1 MNRTIHESRKETV
14 VKQSNK
20 AIELLESSGF
30 RLRNLLFKM
39 TLCENTADD
48 LMQELFLKLAG
59 SHGFGHCR
67 NGFAYAWRTAVNLAL
82 DYHRKKRIS
91 KPLDERDTTS
101 TVASDPVDKLAD
113 DEHIQIILN
122 EISQMKPPG
131 REILIM
137 RHLGQQSFSEI
148 ADILEKK
155 ENHIR
160 SIASKSLAKL
170 RSRLNGQLDIEP

>member
-1 MNRTIHESRKETV
+1 M
-14 VKQSNK
+14 KQSNK

-48 LMQELFLKLAG
+48 LMQELFLKLAS

-82 DYHRKKRIS
+82 DFHRKKRIP
-91 KPLDERDTTS
+91 KPLDEQNSTGTT
-101 TVASDPVDKLAD
+101 TSDPVHKLAN

-122 EISQMKPPG
+122 EISRMKTPS
-131 REILIM
+131 RDVLIM
-137 RHLGQQSFSEI
+137 RHLEQRPFSEI
-148 ADILEKK
+148 ANVLDKK

-170 RSRLNGQLDIEP
+170 RSKLNGQLDIEP